1 MQTLVLLSHTMP
13 RNLQG
18 VSNVPHEEEEKDQI
32 VSAQGYIC
40 DLKAGKGHIS
50 YLERSLLK
58 ETLIWFAFP
67 KL

>member
-1 MQTLVLLSHTMP
+1 MP

-18 VSNVPHEEEEKDQI
+18 VSNVPHGEEEKDQI

-40 DLKAGKGHIS
+40 DLKGGKGHIS

-58 ETLIWFAFP
+58 EAKCALIWFEFP